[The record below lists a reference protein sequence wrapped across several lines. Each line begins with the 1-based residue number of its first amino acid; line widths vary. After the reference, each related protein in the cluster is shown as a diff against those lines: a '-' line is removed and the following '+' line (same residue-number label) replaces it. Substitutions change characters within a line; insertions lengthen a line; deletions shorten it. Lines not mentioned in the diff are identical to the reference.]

1 MTRTFM
7 LFVGLLGGCT
17 PAARDIALSDI
28 DLTNMQTVRT
38 IQDRLSSQDGAAF
51 ADYAVRHHI
60 KSANYCGQPLLNND
74 GEAPDTVGEAVDL
87 TARRDAVNRPVLVAA
102 QTPSHPRELAKE
114 QWDKLIGNRDTIIDA
129 QDRLRLQYGDG
140 AKRRLDWISLETKL
154 VEIDRKLVAMK
165 PNVFG
170 SVT

>member
-1 MTRTFM
+1 MTRTFL

-28 DLTNMQTVRT
+28 DLSNMHTVRT
-38 IQDRLSSQDGAAF
+38 IQDRLSTQDSAAF
-51 ADYAVRHHI
+51 ADYVVRHHI

-74 GEAPDTVGEAVDL
+74 GEAPDTVGEAADL
-87 TARRDAVNRPVLVAA
+87 TARRDAQDRPVLVAEK
-102 QTPSHPRELAKE
+102 TPTHPRELEKE
-114 QWDKLIGNRDTIIDA
+114 RWDKLIRNRDTIIDA

-140 AKRRLDWISLETKL
+140 AKRRSEWMSLETRL

-165 PNVFG
+165 PDVFG
-170 SVT
+170 FGT